1 MEDYSKVLADNILK
15 YRKEG
20 EFTQDALAEKM
31 GVSFQTVSKWETG
44 ASCPDVVRLPELADI
59 FGITLDEL
67 FGRDAEES
75 SKETAIGG
83 SQIAAQSQL
92 PWPDDDTIRAAVFEG
107 HILLENCD
115 VTSQFKFCLNG
126 EAKNV
131 VSYCNI
137 ECESIQNGAT
147 ANGDINC
154 KVLSGGANVGGDLEV
169 RTHLSGGANVSGD
182 LTVGGNLSSGVNCGG
197 DATIGGNISGGAT
210 AGGDMEV
217 SGDITGKVRCSG
229 DLTCNLIRGNVSC
242 DGDITY
248 D

>member
-1 MEDYSKVLADNILK
+1 MYI
-15 YRKEG
+15 
-20 EFTQDALAEKM
+20 
-31 GVSFQTVSKWETG
+31 
-44 ASCPDVVRLPELADI
+44 LADI

-75 SKETAIGG
+75 SKESAIEG
-83 SQIAAQSQL
+83 SQIVAQLEL

-115 VTSQFKFCLNG
+115 VTSRFKFCLNG

-154 KVLSGGANVGGDLEV
+154 NVL
-169 RTHLSGGANVSGD
+169 
-182 LTVGGNLSSGVNCGG
+182 
-197 DATIGGNISGGAT
+197 SGGAT
-210 AGGDMEV
+210 AGGDMKV